1 MEKFIK
7 IKGIAAPLD
16 ILNIDTDMIIPK
28 QFLKTIKRS
37 GLGKNLF
44 DEMRYTTNG
53 EEIKSFVLNQDP
65 WRNSKIIIAGD
76 NFGCGSSREHAP
88 WALLDFGIR
97 CVISTNFAD
106 IFYNNCFKN
115 GILPIKVSED
125 ERLSLLADA
134 KDNENPIIEIDL
146 PSQVI
151 NRPNG
156 VSIKFDID
164 EFRKKCLL
172 EGLDDISLTLEN
184 KTKIETYE
192 SERDNNRPWL

>member
-1 MEKFIK
+1 MEKFNK
-7 IKGIAAPLD
+7 LKGVAAPLD
-16 ILNIDTDMIIPK
+16 ILNIDTDMLIPK

-53 EEIKSFVLNQDP
+53 EEIKSFILNQNP
-65 WRNSKIIIAGD
+65 WRDSKIIIAGD

-134 KDNENPIIEIDL
+134 KDKENPIIEIDL
-146 PSQVI
+146 NNQVI

-156 VSIKFDID
+156 VSIKFNID
-164 EFRKKCLL
+164 KFRKKCLL

>member
-106 IFYNNCFKN
+106 IFYNNCIKN
-115 GILPIKVSED
+115 GILPIKISED

-146 PSQVI
+146 PNQVI

-156 VSIKFDID
+156 VSIKFDVD

>member
-1 MEKFIK
+1 MEKFNK
-7 IKGIAAPLD
+7 LKGVAAPLD
-16 ILNIDTDMIIPK
+16 ILNIDTDMLIPK

-53 EEIKSFVLNQDP
+53 EEIKSFILNQNP
-65 WRNSKIIIAGD
+65 WRDSKIIIAGD

-134 KDNENPIIEIDL
+134 KDKENPIIEIDL
-146 PSQVI
+146 TSQVI